1 MKWTAGLFA
10 TSLVLAGCAGPA
22 WYRPDVTEARVEQ
35 DSRECDR
42 LADHAARAEGK
53 PSHQALVAKGAQQ
66 AQQRRAD
73 HEEKYAACMKERGY
87 TATDARG

>member
-35 DSRECDR
+35 DSSGRI
-42 LADHAARAEGK
+42 AGAASGHARSPPDKLSG
-53 PSHQALVAKGAQQ
+53 PRIGGGP
-66 AQQRRAD
+66 R
-73 HEEKYAACMKERGY
+73 
-87 TATDARG
+87 